1 MCAVPGLR
9 AWAML
14 AYAIAFIPAT
24 AFTLAAWNRDDRFT
38 RMAIVIFALAV
49 RVPLAVSQPLWS
61 NDAYRYVWDGR
72 LAERGIDPRAVAPID
87 PALKAEQSSPL
98 WAHIDWRSIPTV
110 YPPLA
115 IALFEATARVDP
127 NGVSGAKILSLAG
140 DLGTV
145 FVLFAGLGRLRL
157 PRGRA
162 ALYALHP
169 LVLVSFAQDAHVE
182 SIAIAGSCLAIAG
195 HRLTRAPAFAVAVL
209 TKLYPLIF
217 APLVFADD
225 LLSAGAAFAIVLVAY
240 VPALVRGHPF
250 GSLGN
255 FLGSQ
260 QFNDTFFVALGA
272 TGSAIVLFGVV
283 AGATFA
289 VQRGAE
295 LAVCALVVTVAYLL
309 TTPNALPWYVAIVPP
324 LIVFVREPFARPQ
337 RAFTAALL
345 WWSATAA
352 LSFGAP
358 WWFPGGS
365 VSDIGVRVV
374 EYGPLLAVG
383 LAFIRPQL
391 RTLGVGLTR

>member
-1 MCAVPGLR
+1 
-9 AWAML
+9 ML

-24 AFTLAAWNRDDRFT
+24 VFALAAWNRDDRFT
-38 RMAIVIFALAV
+38 LTAIVIFALAV
-49 RVPLAVSQPLWS
+49 RVPLALSQPLWS

-98 WAHIDWRSIPTV
+98 WPHIDWRTIPTV

-115 IALFEATARVDP
+115 IALFEAIARVDP
-127 NGVSGAKILSLAG
+127 KGVNGAKALSLAG
-140 DLGTV
+140 DLGTL
-145 FVLFAGLGRLRL
+145 FVVFAGLGRLRL

-169 LVLVSFAQDAHVE
+169 LILVSFAQDAHVE

-195 HRLTRAPAFAVAVL
+195 HRLARAPAFAAAVL
-209 TKLYPLIF
+209 TKLYPLVF
-217 APLVFADD
+217 APLIFADD
-225 LLSAGAAFAIVLVAY
+225 LFGAGAAFAILLAAY

-255 FLGSQ
+255 FVGSQ
-260 QFNDTFFVALGA
+260 QFNDTFFAALGA
-272 TGSAIVLFGVV
+272 TGSAIVLFG
-283 AGATFA
+283 AIAAATFA
-289 VQRGAE
+289 LRRGAG
-295 LAVCALVVTVAYLL
+295 LAICALVVAVAYLL

-324 LIVFVREPFARPQ
+324 LIVFVPEPFARPT

-358 WWFPGGS
+358 WWFSGGS

-383 LAFIRPQL
+383 LTFIRPQL
-391 RTLGVGLTR
+391 RTLGIELTR